1 MHSGVRRELN
11 GQKLSAAVCVGVK
24 CSAIEVLQGGPEQ
37 AGLMLQFSNY
47 YTNGSV
53 YD

>member
-1 MHSGVRRELN
+1 MHSGVRRGLS
-11 GQKLSAAVCVGVK
+11 GQKISASLCVAMK

-37 AGLMLQFSNY
+37 AGITLHFSNY

>member
-1 MHSGVRRELN
+1 MHSGVRRGLS
-11 GQKLSAAVCVGVK
+11 GQKISASLCVAVK

-37 AGLMLQFSNY
+37 TLHFSNY